1 MHTDAIA
8 LGDWHDGP
16 TCPPPALVDG
26 PLRHALPVPQGFGTG
41 TAAGFSACERR
52 EAPWPCGLKC
62 RAGVAAAMTRRGRVV
77 RQAAAGITA

>member
-1 MHTDAIA
+1 MHADAIA

-16 TCPPPALVDG
+16 TCPPPAPMDR
-26 PLRHALPVPQGFGTG
+26 PLRHASPVPRGFGSG
-41 TAAGFSACERR
+41 TTAGFSACERR
-52 EAPWPCGLKC
+52 EAPLPSGLKC